1 MNLQTET
8 PQAPLPHASGQATRR
23 AARWVPIRTLGEEH
37 RAQMTAHLLALDNA
51 DRIRRFGHLASD
63 ERITHYA
70 QGIDLE
76 RDLVFG
82 VFNRRLRLVAMVHL
96 AFGAAG
102 AVPGGGAEFGVSVL
116 ARSRGRG
123 LGSQLFDHAVTHAR
137 NRGARTMLIHLA
149 RDNAAML
156 AIVRRAGA
164 AVSFEGGDALAEL
177 PMPADTLG
185 SQIHELLGH
194 QAAEIDYRLKLQVL
208 RLNDWL
214 A

>member
-1 MNLQTET
+1 MNLQSPT
-8 PQAPLPHASGQATRR
+8 PQAPPPQSSAQAGRT

-63 ERITHYA
+63 ERIAHYA
-70 QGIDLE
+70 QGIDLQ
-76 RDLVFG
+76 RDMVFG

-96 AFGAAG
+96 AFGAAD
-102 AVPGGGAEFGVSVL
+102 AVPGGGVEFGVSVL

-123 LGSQLFDHAVTHAR
+123 LGSQLFEHAVTHAR
-137 NRGARTMLIHLA
+137 NRGAGTMLIHLA

-164 AVSFEGGDALAEL
+164 ALRFDGGDALAEL
-177 PMPADTLG
+177 PLPADTLG
-185 SQIHELLGH
+185 SQIQELLGH
-194 QAAEIDYRLKLQVL
+194 QAAELDYRLKLAVL
-208 RLNDWL
+208 RLDDWL